1 MGFVPRTLSKTE
13 IETMRKFNRILYRD
27 NKDLLSYQEE
37 MLEQDIQKTFFES
50 NGKGGY
56 TASGNPYVVAGRQ
69 SFDKVQEIS
78 FGYCAQPMYIRI
90 KAIHATNGNPSLVQ
104 LKLWGNYGYDSS
116 VLLFFQGA

>member
-1 MGFVPRTLSKTE
+1 MHEVNRLLNMG
-13 IETMRKFNRILYRD
+13 
-27 NKDLLSYQEE
+27 NKDMLAYSEE
-37 MLEQDIQKTFFES
+37 MLRQEIQKTFFES

-69 SFDKVQEIS
+69 SFDKVQEIC

-90 KAIHATNGNPSLVQ
+90 KAIHATNGDPSLVQ